1 MSNISDKIIHYTK
14 HSIFQSRM
22 GKYFS
27 LDNVLEMFWDS
38 SKLLL
43 EFLNTVSLPSGF
55 IKNFF
60 IGKVWKID
68 PMQILSH
75 GALLVWVEIKL
86 ILFNSFH
93 VSIKSFDK
101 LKSSKVNGFIFVI

>member
-14 HSIFQSRM
+14 QSIFPPRISR
-22 GKYFS
+22 KYFS
-27 LDNVLEMFWDS
+27 SDNVLEMFQKC

-60 IGKVWKID
+60 IEKV
-68 PMQILSH
+68 
-75 GALLVWVEIKL
+75 
-86 ILFNSFH
+86 
-93 VSIKSFDK
+93 
-101 LKSSKVNGFIFVI
+101 